1 MVPCPRYGPYDL
13 GPLGSMDGH
22 VCISDAV
29 VDHQKHT
36 ILFQLAICRVV
47 CCTVSGSALFAVQF
61 QGEIVFWGLLEGFQ
75 CFEIMIFY

>member
-13 GPLGSMDGH
+13 GPPGSMDGH

-47 CCTVSGSALFAVQF
+47 CYTVSGSALFAVQF
-61 QGEIVFWGLLEGFQ
+61 QGVD
-75 CFEIMIFY
+75 CFLGPFGRFSMF